1 MVKKGDS
8 VRWKYA
14 SGHAEGKVIEVHKE
28 EVEKTIKGSKIKRN
42 GSKEDPA
49 LVIEQED
56 KDLVLKLESE
66 VEKVGK

>member
-1 MVKKGDS
+1 M
-8 VRWKYA
+8 RWKYA